1 MSNLTN
7 SSAGQRILSLLD
19 ENSFVEVG
27 ESVRARSTDFNEKP
41 SDAPG
46 DGVITGYGTVEGRL
60 VYVYS
65 QDAKSLGGSVGEM
78 HARKIVNIYRL
89 AMKTG
94 YPVIGILDSTGL
106 RIGESTDALNSLGRV
121 MKAMSKASGVIPQI
135 TAVFGNAGG
144 GMSVVAELSDF
155 VFMEDKAKLF
165 LNSPDSIKGNYEDK
179 CDTSGAEYKAKAGVV
194 DVFGAEGELFG
205 KIRDLLSY
213 LPDNCDDEA
222 FPVDTDDGL
231 NRMSTELS
239 GCADDAREIILRI
252 ADDGNFFEI
261 KSESAKNLTAGFIR
275 LNGATVGVIGN
286 RKKSLSDKDL
296 KLNNVLGLC
305 GMRKALKMVDFCD
318 AFNIPI
324 LTLTN
329 VKGFCTC
336 ENTEKMG
343 ARAAAKLIRAFA
355 GAEVPKVNVVVGEA
369 FGSAAVIM
377 NSKAVGADYVYAWN
391 TAKIGAIDGR
401 HAAEI
406 LYDGENE
413 SVINEKAREYD
424 EKQGSVVSAAARGY
438 VDTVIDPSE
447 TRKYVIGAFEML
459 YGKSDISPDRKHS
472 TI

>member
-27 ESVRARSTDFNEKP
+27 AQVLARSTDFNEKP
-41 SDAPG
+41 SDVPG
-46 DGVITGYGTVEGRL
+46 DGVITGYGTVDGRL

-94 YPVIGILDSTGL
+94 YPVIGLLDSTGL
-106 RIGESTDALNSLGRV
+106 RISESTDALNSLGRI
-121 MKAMSKASGVIPQI
+121 MKIMAKASGVIPQI

-144 GMSVVAELSDF
+144 GMSVIAELSDF
-155 VFMEDKAKLF
+155 VFMEKNGKLF
-165 LNSPDSIKGNYEDK
+165 LNSPNAVKGNYEDK
-179 CDTSGAEYKAKAGVV
+179 CDTSGAAYKSEAGVV
-194 DVFGAEGELFG
+194 DVCAEGNELFA
-205 KIRDLLSY
+205 KLRELLSF

-222 FPVDTDDGL
+222 VIVEGSDDL
-231 NRMSTELS
+231 NRVSADLS
-239 GCADDAREIILRI
+239 GCADDAYEILLRI
-252 ADDGNFFEI
+252 ADDGRFFEL
-261 KSESAKNLTAGFIR
+261 KSESGRNVNIGFIR

-286 RKKSLSDKDL
+286 RKKSLSDKEL
-296 KLNNVLGLC
+296 KIDNKLGLC

-336 ENTEKMG
+336 EHTEKMG
-343 ARAAAKLIRAFA
+343 ARAAAKLVRAFA
-355 GAEVPKVNVVVGEA
+355 GAEVPKVNVIVGEA
-369 FGSAAVIM
+369 YGSAAVIM

-391 TAKIGAIDGR
+391 SAKVGAMDAR

-406 LYDGENE
+406 LCEGESE
-413 SVINEKAREYD
+413 AVISEKAREYD

-438 VDTVIDPSE
+438 VDTVIDPQE

>member
-27 ESVRARSTDFNEKP
+27 AAVLARSTDFNASPK
-41 SDAPG
+41 DAPG
-46 DGVITGYGTVEGRL
+46 DGVITGYGTIDGRL

-78 HARKIVNIYRL
+78 HAKKIVNIYRL

-94 YPVIGILDSTGL
+94 YPVIGLLDSTGL
-106 RIGESTDALNSLGRV
+106 RISESTDALNSLGRI
-121 MKAMSKASGVIPQI
+121 MKIMAKASGVIPQI

-144 GMSVVAELSDF
+144 GMSVITELSDF
-155 VFMEDKAKLF
+155 VFMEEKGRLF
-165 LNSPDSIKGNYEDK
+165 LNSPNAIKGNYEDK
-179 CDTSGAEYKAKAGVV
+179 CDTSGACFKSEAGAV
-194 DVFGAEGELFG
+194 DVAAAEADLFVKIKELVGF
-205 KIRDLLSY
+205 

-222 FPVDTDDGL
+222 MLLESNDDL
-231 NRMSTELS
+231 NRISDDLS
-239 GCADDAREIILRI
+239 GCADDSKQILIRI
-252 ADDGNFFEI
+252 ADDGAFYEL
-261 KSESAKNLTAGFIR
+261 KADSAKNMVIGFIR

-286 RKKSLSDKDL
+286 RKADMTDKEL
-296 KLNNVLGLC
+296 KINNTLGLK
-305 GMRKALKMVDFCD
+305 GMRKALKLIDFCD

-336 ENTEKMG
+336 ECTEKMG
-343 ARAAAKLIRAFA
+343 ARAAAKLVRAFA
-355 GAEVPKVNVVVGEA
+355 GAEVPKVNVIVGEA

-377 NSKAVGADYVYAWN
+377 NSKAVGADYVYAWEG
-391 TAKIGAIDGR
+391 AKIGAIDGK

-406 LYDGENE
+406 LYEGESE
-413 SVINEKAREYD
+413 SLINEKAREYD
-424 EKQGSVVSAAARGY
+424 EKQGSVTSAAARGY
-438 VDTVIDPSE
+438 VDTVINPAE

>member
-27 ESVRARSTDFNEKP
+27 AQVLARSTDFNEKP

-46 DGVITGYGTVEGRL
+46 DGVITGYGTVDGRL

-94 YPVIGILDSTGL
+94 YPVIGLLDSTGL
-106 RIGESTDALNSLGRV
+106 RISESTDALNSLGRI
-121 MKAMSKASGVIPQI
+121 MKIMAKASGVIPQI
-135 TAVFGNAGG
+135 SAVFGNAGG
-144 GMSVVAELSDF
+144 GMSVIAELSDF
-155 VFMEDKAKLF
+155 VFMEKNGKLF
-165 LNSPDSIKGNYEDK
+165 LNSPNAVKGNYEDK
-179 CDTSGAEYKAKAGVV
+179 CDTSGAAYKSEAGVV
-194 DVFGAEGELFG
+194 DVCAEGNELFA
-205 KIRDLLSY
+205 KLRELLSF

-222 FPVDTDDGL
+222 MLEEGSDDL
-231 NRMSTELS
+231 NRISADLS
-239 GCADDAREIILRI
+239 GCADDAYEILLRI
-252 ADDGNFFEI
+252 ADDGRFFEL
-261 KSESAKNLTAGFIR
+261 KSESGRNVNIGFIR

-286 RKKSLSDKDL
+286 RKKSLSDKEL
-296 KLNNVLGLC
+296 KIDNKLGLC

-336 ENTEKMG
+336 EHTEKMG
-343 ARAAAKLIRAFA
+343 ARAAAKLVRAFA
-355 GAEVPKVNVVVGEA
+355 GAEVPKVNVIVGEA
-369 FGSAAVIM
+369 YGSAAVIM

-391 TAKIGAIDGR
+391 SAKVGAMDAR

-406 LYDGENE
+406 LCEGESE
-413 SVINEKAREYD
+413 AVISEKAREYE

-438 VDTVIDPSE
+438 VDTVIDPQE